1 MISIGAFYNGQELKG
16 SEINR
21 LIMAMSKAL
30 KEYRGPLEMGGAPW
44 VNAVFVVSGSL
55 GDAGFDELQYG
66 DYSKKDKGIVVQIPV
81 STKVLNGGKLVD
93 FLIGSLQGA
102 NAMAFEFFRKK
113 GEEFPLKDAEKLVSL
128 TASRLRDSGAGS
140 N

>member
-1 MISIGAFYNGQELKG
+1 MISIGAVFRGPELND
-16 SEINR
+16 SEIRR
-21 LIMAMSKAL
+21 LIIVMSKAL
-30 KEYRGPLEMGGAPW
+30 KDCGGPLKKGEIPW

-66 DYSKKDKGIVVQIPV
+66 DYSKKDKGVVVQIPV
-81 STKVLNGGKLVD
+81 STKVINGGKLVD

-102 NAMAFEFFRKK
+102 NAMAFEFFRQK
-113 GEEFPLKDAEKLVSL
+113 GEVFPLRDAEKLVSL
-128 TASRLRDSGAGS
+128 TANRLRESDAGS